1 MFLALF
7 GTLFVLT
14 QYLQSVLGYPTVKAG
29 AVLLPQA
36 LMMMIFAP
44 LSSGFVAKVGNKV
57 VVTFRPAV
65 DHGFARAP
73 LDVPTDR
80 QRVPSHRHHDVDGY
94 RHGERDGAVHRLDH
108 GFAATGKGRSRSAV
122 NDTTRQMGGAIGV
135 AVFGSWMA
143 GHFTSGVATSLRSV
157 VPADVLRQIGDNVG
171 QAVGVANESPAA
183 KQCAPQILAASKDA
197 FVAGL
202 HIVGS
207 SLQLSRCSQRSVSQ
221 SSCRRGRRKTS
232 RRPCRSSKPNPPD
245 DRRRSPCEA
254 WPAARSAAR
263 RGHPRISVGDVRRG
277 CLPRDSIEGVAARA
291 GVAKAT
297 VYRRYPTLA
306 PLFVD
311 AVRVRLCLI
320 HELPD
325 TGDLRADL
333 LAMMQPLIDRL
344 LTPDGAVLAALMTER
359 FREPE
364 LAA

>member
-1 MFLALF
+1 MLLSTF
-7 GTLFVLT
+7 
-14 QYLQSVLGYPTVKAG
+14 QPTVSAFHLIGITMLMGIGMANVMAPCTDSTMGSLPRAKAG
-29 AVLLPQA
+29 
-36 LMMMIFAP
+36 
-44 LSSGFVAKVGNKV
+44 VG
-57 VVTFRPAV
+57 
-65 DHGFARAP
+65 
-73 LDVPTDR
+73 
-80 QRVPSHRHHDVDGY
+80 
-94 RHGERDGAVHRLDH
+94 
-108 GFAATGKGRSRSAV
+108 SAV
-122 NDTTRQMGGAIGV
+122 NDTTCQMGGAIGV
-135 AVFGSWMA
+135 AVFGSLMA

-183 KQCAPQILAASKDA
+183 KQYAPQILAASKDA

-221 SSCRRGRRKTS
+221 SSCRRGLRKTS
-232 RRPCRSSKPNPPD
+232 RRPCRSSKANPPD

-263 RGHPRISVGDVRRG
+263 RGHHRISVGDVRRG
-277 CLPRDSIEGVAARA
+277 WLPRVSIEGVAARA

-306 PLFVD
+306 PLLVD

-364 LAA
+364 LAAESIARSSARSGNTPGCCSAMPSLVASCQPRRTSISSPRSRRRSSGTTPSTT